1 MQASDLRKTM
11 LLGKKSDRV
20 IFAVTPEL
28 KHALSVLAESRCTSV
43 SALITG
49 LIMDEVE
56 SNAELFTL
64 FWHLTKGIGSRL

>member
-43 SALITG
+43 SALITS
-49 LIMDEVE
+49 LVMDEVE
-56 SNAELFTL
+56 SNAELFSLHSGTSP
-64 FWHLTKGIGSRL
+64 KA

>member
-28 KHALSVLAESRCTSV
+28 KRALSVLAESQCISV
-43 SALITG
+43 SALITS
-49 LIMDEVE
+49 LVVDKVE
-56 SNAELFTL
+56 ANAELFECRDGLQIT
-64 FWHLTKGIGSRL
+64 S